1 MSTPFRDSVGPAAA
15 ERLFAEVQ
23 AACPTFDLSR
33 ARAALPPLDALAL
46 KARVEA
52 IATALRAGLPADWPA
67 ALAGLLAALPP
78 PLPGTTGVGSLF
90 YLWPVLTVVE
100 VHGGSHPTESL
111 AALGALTRRFSAE
124 FAVRPYLRDHPSTAW
139 AAVEAWADD
148 PCPHVRRLASEG
160 TRPRL
165 PWGMRLPVGDSQ
177 RHFALL
183 HRLIDD
189 PSPYVRRS
197 VANHLGDLAK
207 EDRRAAIAA
216 AAAWLA
222 EDPRRAPVLRHGLRG
237 PLKAGDPAA
246 LALFGHAPAG
256 VHVRAAQVRPA
267 EVSVGEDVVLEA
279 ILEVDAP
286 ALVRVDVVWEWPGA
300 RGGWSRRTFVGG
312 SAALVP
318 GVPWHFRWPLRLRPV
333 TTRPLRP
340 GPQRL
345 LLRVQGVER
354 ATVSFALRAP

>member
-1 MSTPFRDSVGPAAA
+1 MSTPFRDAVGPAAA

-23 AACPTFDLSR
+23 AASPTFNLAG
-33 ARAALPPLDALAL
+33 ARAALPVLDALAL
-46 KARVEA
+46 KARVDA
-52 IATALRAGLPADWPA
+52 IATALRAGLPAEWPA
-67 ALAGLLAALPP
+67 ALAALLAALPP
-78 PLPGTTGVGSLF
+78 PLPGTTGFGAMF
-90 YLWPVLTVVE
+90 YLWPALTVVE
-100 VHGGSHPTESL
+100 VYGGAYPVESL
-111 AALGALTRRFSAE
+111 GALRALTRRFSAE
-124 FAVRPYLRDHPSTAW
+124 FAVRPYLRDHPTIAW

-165 PWGMRLPVGDSQ
+165 PWGMRLPVRDAE

-183 HRLIDD
+183 RRLIDD

-207 EDRRAAIAA
+207 EDRRAAVSAA
-216 AAAWLA
+216 AVWLA
-222 EDPRRAPVLRHGLRG
+222 EDHRRAAVLRHGLRG

-246 LALFGHAPAG
+246 LALFGHGPAA
-256 VHVRAAQVRPA
+256 VEVRAVQVRPA
-267 EVSVGEDVVLEA
+267 EVSVGEEVVLEA
-279 ILEVDAP
+279 ILEAET
-286 ALVRVDVVWEWPGA
+286 AASVRVDVVWEWPGA

-312 SAALVP
+312 TLALVP
-318 GVPWHFRWPLRLRPV
+318 GVPSAFRWPLRLRPV

-345 LLRVQGVER
+345 VLRVQGEAR
-354 ATVSFALRAP
+354 ASVSFALRAP

>member
-1 MSTPFRDSVGPAAA
+1 MSTPFRESVGPAAA
-15 ERLFAEVQ
+15 ARLFAEVQ
-23 AACPTFDLSR
+23 AASTAFDLSR
-33 ARAALPPLDALAL
+33 AQAALPPLEALAL
-46 KARVEA
+46 KARVDA

-67 ALAGLLAALPP
+67 ALEALLRALPP
-78 PLPGTTGVGSLF
+78 PLPGTTGFGALF

-100 VHGGSHPTESL
+100 VHGGAHPAESL
-111 AALGALTRRFSAE
+111 AALRALTRRFSAE
-124 FAVRPYLRDHPSTAW
+124 FAVRPYLREHPAAAW
-139 AAVEAWADD
+139 AAVEAWAGD

-165 PWGMRLPVGDSQ
+165 PWGVRLAVRDLQ
-177 RHFALL
+177 RHFDLL
-183 HRLIDD
+183 QRLIDD

-207 EDRRAAIAA
+207 EDRSAAVAA

-237 PLKAGDPAA
+237 PLKAGDPRA
-246 LALFGHAPAG
+246 LALFGHAPVA
-256 VHVRAAQVRPA
+256 VQVRAVQVGPA
-267 EVSVGEDVVLEA
+267 EVSIGEEVLLEA
-279 ILEVDAP
+279 ILAVDAP
-286 ALVRVDVVWEWPGA
+286 ALVRVDIVWEWPGA

-318 GVPWHFRWPLRLRPV
+318 GAPWHLRWPLRLRPV

-345 LLRVQGVER
+345 LLRVQGEVR